1 MEVEERSKKIAQQQE
16 TSGSRVA
23 FHAEPDSLPDEGP
36 AWTDLPLVDTSPPS
50 HTPSPTSD
58 PNPDGPDPR
67 EIRRIFHPD
76 SGRETVYQTRYDYR
90 KSRMPPK
97 RRAATNSKPWQPFS
111 SRLDFEVADFVQR
124 AMLNKGQTEALIS
137 LIRRCASNIDNFT
150 LHTQR
155 DLERVWD
162 LAAGTVTKFVRS
174 TVKVDFQDASQNF
187 EMHAKPLWSWA
198 LDIIRDPQLADFLVW
213 DPERD
218 YVLKDGEYVRFLTEP
233 WTANLWWDIQTNLV
247 PKSPDRK
254 LCPFIIYADKSKL
267 SSFGTQKGYPIVA
280 RLANVVESLRNTV
293 EWGGGEIVGWLP
305 VVAEDAKHSGKPEF
319 VNFKNAVWHESFYKL
334 LESIVAPSKV
344 GERVRCGDGT
354 FRHLHPIILILAADY
369 EEACVMTLIR
379 GLRARYPCPI
389 CYVKQ
394 EDQLDYSIEAER
406 RTSAKSQ
413 EVYRE
418 AQSKEMKKDAES
430 LLKDH
435 GLRAVKVGEFL
446 RTVRTPE
453 WFTQN
458 VFWNIHY
465 SDPHRAYSF
474 DRLHSYS
481 LGIWGSHLWEQLKK
495 HVELGG
501 AQHNALLDNQFDLM
515 PRWRDL
521 NHFDAVSNVSFN
533 DGSKHDDISRMII
546 LASHN
551 FLKSDADTALLRCVR
566 SYQELNMYVSKHL
579 HTSKT
584 IAKGKW
590 KVDEF
595 GAHLQA
601 YIGEVQGNEKL
612 KKNWIVP
619 KAHSHK
625 HAFEHIEEKGVSKNF
640 GTHYNESMHGP
651 TRQIYLNETNFRE
664 VAAQILKFEHRRTV
678 CTRIRS
684 QIDDLD
690 AAFHKEWAVAE
701 ELQEDNLDELVEAPE
716 VAGNFSLGS
725 PLKTITL
732 AALEA
737 AHGDDLAFATFR
749 SSLSRFLNNFFRD
762 YQHELPGGQ
771 RIDLTPSDSIIP
783 YQYLRIFYESV
794 DDWSDKT
801 DYLRCNPNFYGE
813 SRYDCALIRRTQ
825 DEESFVRLRYLFRIK
840 IGTKTYP
847 LALVQ
852 RMERPKRQRSAR
864 DKALKLYRLSAKDV
878 FEFIPVQSIIRGVVL
893 APAFDKQNEYMVA
906 DLLDHDMFF
915 RLEERLEAA

>member
-1 MEVEERSKKIAQQQE
+1 
-16 TSGSRVA
+16 
-23 FHAEPDSLPDEGP
+23 
-36 AWTDLPLVDTSPPS
+36 
-50 HTPSPTSD
+50 
-58 PNPDGPDPR
+58 
-67 EIRRIFHPD
+67 
-76 SGRETVYQTRYDYR
+76 
-90 KSRMPPK
+90 
-97 RRAATNSKPWQPFS
+97 
-111 SRLDFEVADFVQR
+111 
-124 AMLNKGQTEALIS
+124 MLNKGQTEALIS

-435 GLRAVKVGEFL
+435 GLRAVK
-446 RTVRTPE
+446 
-453 WFTQN
+453 N

-501 AQHNALLDNQFDLM
+501 AQHNALLDN
-515 PRWRDL
+515 
-521 NHFDAVSNVSFN
+521 H
-533 DGSKHDDISRMII
+533 
-546 LASHN
+546 
-551 FLKSDADTALLRCVR
+551 
-566 SYQELNMYVSKHL
+566 YQELNMYVSKHL
-579 HTSKT
+579 HTSET
-584 IAKGKW
+584 IAKGKR

-678 CTRIRS
+678 
-684 QIDDLD
+684 L
-690 AAFHKEWAVAE
+690 AE

-716 VAGNFSLGS
+716 VAGNFSLATRS
-725 PLKTITL
+725 VSPASNCKPPEFPLK
-732 AALEA
+732 
-737 AHGDDLAFATFR
+737 
-749 SSLSRFLNNFFRD
+749 
-762 YQHELPGGQ
+762 
-771 RIDLTPSDSIIP
+771 IIP